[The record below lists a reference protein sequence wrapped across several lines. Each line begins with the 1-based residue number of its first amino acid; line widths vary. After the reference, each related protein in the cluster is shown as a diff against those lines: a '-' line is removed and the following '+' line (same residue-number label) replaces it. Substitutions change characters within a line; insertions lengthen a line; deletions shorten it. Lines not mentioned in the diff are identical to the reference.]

1 MGTYVPLSL
10 RRKVVIAVDAEQL
23 LPGNLLSDQQT
34 TADETTETTRNRYS
48 TFKTLA
54 WVKANI
60 IRPTEDHVFLVT
72 ALTTGGVIDKS
83 TVAVMWD
90 SLFSEQDAHVDRKK
104 AAEAALD
111 RLSQTLSAV
120 GVSSS
125 TEVLEGP
132 PAEKIPEFVHLHRG
146 ELLVV
151 QNPVRG
157 IVARSLSYSW
167 ADSCVQTA
175 ECPTLVV
182 KQSDL
187 SDNVAVALDP
197 PLPTSTAD
205 MTSAEVIDSE

>member
-23 LPGNLLSDQQT
+23 LPDNLLSDEQ
-34 TADETTETTRNRYS
+34 TADETTESTRNRYS
-48 TFKTLA
+48 TFKTIA

-60 IRPTEDHVFLVT
+60 IRATEDHVFLVT
-72 ALTTGGVIDKS
+72 SLTNVAIDKT
-83 TVAVMWD
+83 TVAIMWD
-90 SLFSEQDAHVDRKK
+90 SLFSEQDAHIDRKK
-104 AAEAALD
+104 AAEAALG

-120 GVSSS
+120 GVSCS
-125 TEVLEGP
+125 TEVLVGP

-167 ADSCVQTA
+167 ADSCVQMA

-205 MTSAEVIDSE
+205 MSSAEVIDS

>member
-23 LPGNLLSDQQT
+23 LPANLLADHEA
-34 TADETTETTRNRYS
+34 ADETAEATRNRYS
-48 TFKTLA
+48 TFKTIA

-60 IRPTEDHVFLVT
+60 IRATEDHVFLIT
-72 ALTTGGVIDKS
+72 TLTNSGAIDKS

-104 AAEAALD
+104 AAEAALG
-111 RLSQTLSAV
+111 RLSQALSAV

-125 TEVLEGP
+125 IEVLLGS
-132 PAEKIPEFVHLHRG
+132 PAEKITEYVHHHRG

-157 IVARSLSYSW
+157 PVARSLTYSW
-167 ADSCVQTA
+167 ADSCVQMA

-205 MTSAEVIDSE
+205 MTSAEIVEPE